1 MDINDL
7 MQKRG
12 ETIEAMNKLL
22 ATAESEGRDLNAEE
36 QAQFDAMHEDQAKF
50 KKQADNKLAVSN
62 LRKDIDV
69 LNAAPVK
76 PAVKGGSKTR
86 PTDTEEYKE
95 AFNNV
100 LRVGKMS
107 ADPSIL
113 NALQVGTDSE
123 GGYIVPTE
131 FETMLVEGLQ
141 DINELR
147 NFVTVMPVGSDRN
160 IPVESTLG
168 TATWT
173 AEEAAYTESDAAFG
187 QVTLTP
193 YKLATIIKVSEELL
207 SDAFF
212 DVEGYLARNF
222 AKRFGLAEETAFV
235 NGSGSGQPTGITD
248 GSSLGVTAAGTAA
261 ITADEVIDL
270 YHSVGR
276 PYRANG
282 TWIANDS
289 TVKLLRK
296 LKDGDNQYLWQ
307 PGLQAGQ
314 PDRILGR
321 PFIASA
327 GAEAATT
334 GLKSLLFGDLSY
346 YVVADRQGTVVQRLN
361 ELYAANGQVGFR
373 GYKRMDGE
381 LTLSAAVKHL
391 IQA

>member
-7 MQKRG
+7 LQKRG
-12 ETIEAMNKLL
+12 ETVEAMNKMLD
-22 ATAESEGRDLNAEE
+22 TAEKEGRDLTSDE
-36 QAQFDAMHEDQAKF
+36 QGQFDAMHEDQAKF
-50 KKQADNKLAVSN
+50 KKQADNKLQVAN
-62 LRKDIDV
+62 LQRDVGV
-69 LNAAPVK
+69 LNSAPYKAPVGSD
-76 PAVKGGSKTR
+76 VKSALE
-86 PTDTEEYKE
+86 TDDYKQ

-100 LRVGKMS
+100 MRVGKS
-107 ADPSIL
+107 VADPSVL

-131 FETMLVEGLQ
+131 FETQLVEALQ

-147 NFVTVMPVGSDRN
+147 NYVTVIPVGSDRN
-160 IPVESTLG
+160 VPIESSLG

-193 YKLATIIKVSEELL
+193 YKLGTIIKVSEELL

-222 AKRFGLAEETAFV
+222 GKRFGLAEETAFV

-248 GSSLGVTAAGTAA
+248 GSSLGVTAAGAAA
-261 ITADEVIDL
+261 ITADEMIDL
-270 YHSVGR
+270 YHSVAR

-282 TWIANDS
+282 TWIAADA
-289 TVKLLRK
+289 TVKLIRK
-296 LKDGDNQYLWQ
+296 LKDGDSQYMWQ

-314 PDRILGR
+314 PDMILGR
-321 PFIASA
+321 PFLTSA

-334 GLKSLLFGDLSY
+334 GLKSVLFGDLSY
-346 YVVADRQGTVVQRLN
+346 YTVADRQGTVVQRLN